1 MRHRVVIAILAV
13 VFATSPLRGQT
24 GKSFMWK
31 VEGEGGSVAY
41 LLGSLHVLTPEWYPL
56 NASINKALVS
66 PELKKFLDNES
77 AEAWIATPQQLAN
90 LLPTEIERY
99 RKVAKAAGIPPQ

>member
-1 MRHRVVIAILAV
+1 VRALGMSG
-13 VFATSPLRGQT
+13 TKPSPLMPGLPAIAESGVPGYSYELWWAIFAPAGMPAERVN
-24 GKSFMWK
+24 FI
-31 VEGEGGSVAY
+31 
-41 LLGSLHVLTPEWYPL
+41 

-99 RKVAKAAGIPPQ
+99 RKVAQAAGIPPQ

>member
-1 MRHRVVIAILAV
+1 MPAERLNFI
-13 VFATSPLRGQT
+13 
-24 GKSFMWK
+24 
-31 VEGEGGSVAY
+31 
-41 LLGSLHVLTPEWYPL
+41 

-99 RKVAKAAGIPPQ
+99 RKIAVAAGIPPQ

>member
-1 MRHRVVIAILAV
+1 MPAERLNFI
-13 VFATSPLRGQT
+13 
-24 GKSFMWK
+24 
-31 VEGEGGSVAY
+31 
-41 LLGSLHVLTPEWYPL
+41 

-99 RKVAKAAGIPPQ
+99 RKIAVSPLKAVWVTESPPYRFSKVRK